1 MKTISRV
8 SAGTWIRLVLLLAV
22 LVNNALTVFGVK
34 PVPGDGAAWETAVT
48 VTTALA
54 ALTAYWKNNS
64 FTEAAIIADEVME
77 ELKNAK
83 NIRID
88 ATKHE

>member
-1 MKTISRV
+1 MLI
-8 SAGTWIRLVLLLAV
+8 
-22 LVNNALTVFGVK
+22 NNALTVFGVN
-34 PVPGDGAAWETAVT
+34 PILCEGTAGEIAVT

-88 ATKHE
+88 ATNHE

>member
-22 LVNNALTVFGVK
+22 LVNNALTVFGVN

-54 ALTAYWKNNS
+54 ALTAY
-64 FTEAAIIADEVME
+64 
-77 ELKNAK
+77 LKNFLLK
-83 NIRID
+83 MQKDRLI
-88 ATKHE
+88 EYGMQ